1 MGQVIITPAGKPSQP
16 AGALA
21 TARVGDW
28 WLYKFSPILATF
40 YATVGLAGGPLLPL
54 LGRLLVLLLS
64 LVVGAVYVSIV
75 NDWTDRADDAA
86 GGKANRLA
94 GRSPRFIGL
103 ALGSCLLA
111 GGGFGWYFWQL
122 DQLSALL
129 YLGAWVVYSLYS
141 LPPARL
147 KGRGLAGVLAD
158 AAGAH
163 FFPLLLTVALAGRW
177 TGQAVPAAWWAAMG
191 AWALAGGIRNILWH
205 QLADA
210 DADAQAGVGTFVR
223 RRGQRLAQRLGQAL
237 AFPVEIGAF
246 GMVLLLLSQPAWAV
260 AMLGLYGGLE
270 WCRWRIWGYRPAV
283 LAPDSRLVLND
294 YYQFFF
300 PLALLLGQAR
310 RYPADGLVLVLHA
323 GLFWPSVQQ
332 LGQEAG
338 QYAALARRKAT
349 SRQAG

>member
-1 MGQVIITPAGKPSQP
+1 MSQAITVAVEKPGGPAGV
-16 AGALA
+16 LA

-28 WLYKFSPILATF
+28 WFYKFSPILATF
-40 YATVGLAGGPLLPL
+40 YATAGLAGGPLLPL

-75 NDWTDRADDAA
+75 NDWTDLADDAA
-86 GGKANRLA
+86 GGKTNRLA

-111 GGGFGWYFWQL
+111 GGGFGWYFWQF
-122 DQLSALL
+122 DRLSALL
-129 YLGAWVVYSLYS
+129 YLGSWVAYSLYS

-147 KGRGLAGVLAD
+147 KVCGLAGVLAD

-163 FFPLLLTVALAGRW
+163 FFPLLLTVALASRW
-177 TGQAVPAAWWAAMG
+177 TSQAVPPAWWAAIG
-191 AWALAGGIRNILWH
+191 AWALASGIRNILWH

-210 DADAQAGVGTFVR
+210 DADAQAGVDTFVR
-223 RRGQRLAQRLGQAL
+223 RRGVRLAQRLGQVV
-237 AFPVEIGAF
+237 AFPVEVGAF
-246 GMVLLLLSQPAWAV
+246 GMVLLLLSQPLWAV
-260 AMLGLYGGLE
+260 ALLGLYAGLE

-300 PLALLLGQAR
+300 PLSLLLTQAL
-310 RYPADGLVLVLHA
+310 RYPADGLVLVLHT

-332 LGQEAG
+332 LGQEAS
-338 QYAALARRKAT
+338 QYAGLFLRKAT
-349 SRQAG
+349 GR

>member
-1 MGQVIITPAGKPSQP
+1 MSQVITEAVEKPGRPAS
-16 AGALA
+16 ALA

-28 WLYKFSPILATF
+28 WFYKFSPILATF

-54 LGRLLVLLLS
+54 LGRLLVLVAA

-75 NDWTDRADDAA
+75 NDWTDLADDAA

-103 ALGSCLLA
+103 ALGGCLVLGA
-111 GGGFGWYFWQL
+111 GFGWYFWQL
-122 DQLSALL
+122 DRLSALL
-129 YLGAWVVYSLYS
+129 YIGSWVAYSLYS

-147 KGRGLAGVLAD
+147 KVRGLAGVLAD

-163 FFPLLLTVALAGRW
+163 FFPLLLTVALTGRW
-177 TGQAVPAAWWAAMG
+177 TGQAVPPAWWAAIG
-191 AWALAGGIRNILWH
+191 TWALASGIRNILWH

-210 DADAQAGVGTFVR
+210 EADAQAGADTFVR
-223 RRGQRLAQRLGQAL
+223 RRGVRLAQRLGQVV

-246 GMVLLLLSQPAWAV
+246 GMVLGLLSQPAWAV
-260 AMLGLYGGLE
+260 ALLGLYVGLE
-270 WCRWRIWGYRPAV
+270 WCRWRIWRYRPTI

-294 YYQFFF
+294 YYQFFL
-300 PLALLLGQAR
+300 PLALLLTQAR
-310 RYPADGLVLVLHA
+310 RYPADALVLVLHV
-323 GLFWPSVQQ
+323 GLFWPSVRQ

-338 QYAALARRKAT
+338 QYAAILLRKAT
-349 SRQAG
+349 GR